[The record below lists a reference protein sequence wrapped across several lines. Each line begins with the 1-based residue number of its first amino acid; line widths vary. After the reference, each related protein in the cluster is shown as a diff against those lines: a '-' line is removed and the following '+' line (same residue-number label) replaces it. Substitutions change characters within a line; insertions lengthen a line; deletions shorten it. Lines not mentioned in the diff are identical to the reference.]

1 MPHASANLLTEFT
14 QVYNLREPPPYRN
27 DAVTP
32 ALFIPVH
39 AVHEGLKHRKVR
51 VIGQYVLH
59 IVINVG
65 GAQILTGHGKSRILH
80 FNNRKSILII
90 TSHPPAATAISTQ
103 SPTLLA
109 DVSIPL
115 LANSPSARD
124 VTDILGTAV
133 FSRVSKSFLPSESEE
148 DRKMVRMKGLV
159 GREMVSMRR
168 GEWVSLVGWLEDGKN
183 AVRKIQTFGPYAPP
197 PLLILEVIHISNSR
211 PFPTPIPKL
220 RGEMVGWNGQLT
232 AIGPNTPKAT
242 IKGTAKQTAERFGAE
257 QEEGWDEITP
267 KPKKMKEI
275 SR

>member
-1 MPHASANLLTEFT
+1 MPHASASLLTEFT
-14 QVYNLREPPPYRN
+14 QVYNLREPPPCRN

-39 AVHEGLKHRKVR
+39 AIHERLKHRKVR
-51 VIGQYVLH
+51 VIGQ
-59 IVINVG
+59 
-65 GAQILTGHGKSRILH
+65 ILH

-90 TSHPPAATAISTQ
+90 TSHPPAVTATPTQ

-124 VTDILGTAV
+124 VTDVLGTAV
-133 FSRVSKSFLPSESEE
+133 FSRVSKSFLPPESEE

-168 GEWVSLVGWLEDGKN
+168 GEWVSLVGWLEDGKD

-232 AIGPNTPKAT
+232 AIGPNTPKAAM
-242 IKGTAKQTAERFGAE
+242 KGTAKQTAERFGPE

-267 KPKKMKEI
+267 KPKKMKQI